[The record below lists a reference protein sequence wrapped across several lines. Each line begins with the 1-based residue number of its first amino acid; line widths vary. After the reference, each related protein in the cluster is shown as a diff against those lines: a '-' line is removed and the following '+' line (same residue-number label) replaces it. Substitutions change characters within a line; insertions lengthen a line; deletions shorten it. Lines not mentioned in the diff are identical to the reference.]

1 MSDPVPTV
9 LTGVH
14 VAGRDDRLSHIELRH
29 GAEPKKEDA
38 MTEAQFAELKA
49 MLEPIAEVAA
59 MQLAEYRRREAEK
72 AEWEAKAAQEKAD
85 ADAKAEAEEAERQ
98 AKIVA
103 DKRAAAEKQKAERE
117 ADLAGRAE
125 EAAAAAEAA
134 GLKDKTKD

>member
-29 GAEPKKEDA
+29 GAEPKKEDED

-59 MQLAEYRRREAEK
+59 MQLAEYRRREAERV
-72 AEWEAKAAQEKAD
+72 EWEAKEAA
-85 ADAKAEAEEAERQ
+85 AKAEAKAEEDERQ

-103 DKRAAAEKQKAERE
+103 DKRAAAEKEQA
-117 ADLAGRAE
+117 
-125 EAAAAAEAA
+125 EAAAAEKKRADDAA
-134 GLKDKTKD
+134 AAAKASAKKDETKD